1 MPAPQVVVALLESLQ
16 EGGPV
21 SAAAIRVLEEL
32 VLICRRTH
40 RDKLRTIPPLPNWL
54 PELEKLNEVGA
65 CAHTHAE
72 VGDRQAWQEGRKTAC
87 KAAGRS
93 AAPLAGIREVA
104 FNAVAPAEQAVGSV
118 CLCSCVL

>member
-32 VLICRRTH
+32 VLIFRRTH

-72 VGDRQAWQEGRKTAC
+72 VGGQTGVAGREENGMQSSRAFWRTLSRHQSSCFQCSCTC
-87 KAAGRS
+87 KAS
-93 AAPLAGIREVA
+93 PRERLPV
-104 FNAVAPAEQAVGSV
+104 F
-118 CLCSCVL
+118 